1 MACAVHDIF
10 SMSPFDAQTT
20 DNLKTGTN
28 MGRPAHPCLPDL
40 VEGHDGQGFV
50 LFTEG
55 DALYEAM
62 LADIAGAKINI
73 RFETYIIAGD
83 EIGWRF
89 GEALVNKVQQGI
101 SVRVIADAAGVM
113 LWGSHQL
120 VRFMLQ
126 QGVQVELFHRWHW
139 QKPLRY
145 NRRDHRK
152 LLVIDDE
159 TLYLGGFNMHRENSR
174 ALVGE
179 ARWRDTH
186 ISTRGELAR
195 EAALLF
201 DVVWRKKKRWRA
213 RPEAVVSG
221 LVPNHNHAC
230 RQDLHSLFADSFES
244 ATKTVY
250 VTTPYFVP
258 DHRTQRALKNAAQR
272 GIDVRLLLPG
282 KNDVW
287 LVQWASQAAYAELLF
302 AGVRIYEYLP
312 RVLHAKTAVVDG
324 AWATLGTANLDY
336 RSLFINYEVN
346 LVTRDIRLCQE
357 LQACFMDDLTY
368 AEEITKRDWAKRPW
382 NRHLSESI
390 GWMARRLL

>member
-1 MACAVHDIF
+1 MP
-10 SMSPFDAQTT
+10 PFDLQTSGST
-20 DNLKTGTN
+20 KSDTRPRRTG
-28 MGRPAHPCLPDL
+28 HPCLPDL
-40 VEGHDGQGFV
+40 VEGRDGQGFT

-55 DALYEAM
+55 DALYESM
-62 LADIAGAKINI
+62 LADIAGAKVNI
-73 RFETYIIAGD
+73 RLETYILAGD

-113 LWGSHQL
+113 LWGGQQL
-120 VRFMLQ
+120 VTFMVQ
-126 QGVQVELFHRWHW
+126 QGVRLELFHRWHW
-139 QKPLRY
+139 HEPLRY

-152 LLVIDDE
+152 LLIIDDE
-159 TLYLGGFNMHRENSR
+159 TLYLGGFNIHRENSR
-174 ALVGE
+174 ALMGE
-179 ARWRDTH
+179 TRWRDTH
-186 ISTRGELAR
+186 IRVGGELAR

-201 DVVWRKKKRWRA
+201 DIIWQKKRHWRA
-213 RPEAVVSG
+213 RPGPVISG

-230 RQDLHSLFADSFES
+230 RQDLHSLFAESFES
-244 ATKTVY
+244 AHKTVY

-258 DHRTQRALKNAAQR
+258 DHRTQRALKTAAQR

-287 LVQWASQAAYAELLF
+287 LAQWASQAAYAELLF

-324 AWATLGTANLDY
+324 TWATLGTANLDY

-346 LVTRDIRLCQE
+346 LVTRDLHLCQA
-357 LQACFMDDLTY
+357 LHDSFMDDLSY

-382 NRHLSESI
+382 NRHVSESI
-390 GWMARRLL
+390 GWMARRWL

>member
-1 MACAVHDIF
+1 
-10 SMSPFDAQTT
+10 MSRHT
-20 DNLKTGTN
+20 
-28 MGRPAHPCLPDL
+28 AHPCLPDL
-40 VEGHDGQGFV
+40 IEGRDGQGFT

-55 DALYEAM
+55 DVLYESM
-62 LADIAGAKINI
+62 LADIAGAKVGI
-73 RFETYIIAGD
+73 RLETYILAGD

-89 GEALVNKVQQGI
+89 GEALVNKLQQGI

-113 LWGSHQL
+113 LWGGQQL
-120 VRFMLQ
+120 VNFMIQ
-126 QGVQVELFHRWHW
+126 QGVRLELFHRWHW
-139 QKPLRY
+139 REPLRY

-152 LLVIDDE
+152 LLVIDDG
-159 TLYLGGFNMHRENSR
+159 TLYLGGFNIHRENSR

-179 ARWRDTH
+179 TRWRDTH
-186 ISTRGELAR
+186 IRVNGELVR

-201 DVVWRKKKRWRA
+201 DIVWQKKRHWRA
-213 RPEAVVSG
+213 RSG
-221 LVPNHNHAC
+221 PVISALVPNHNHVC
-230 RQDLHSLFADSFES
+230 RQDLHGLFAESFES
-244 ATKTVY
+244 AAKTVY

-258 DHRTQRALKNAAQR
+258 DHRTQRALKTAAQR

-287 LVQWASQAAYAELLF
+287 LAQWASQAAYAELLF

-324 AWATLGTANLDY
+324 TWATLGTANLDY

-346 LVTRDIRLCQE
+346 LVSRDTYLCQE
-357 LQACFMDDLTY
+357 LHACFMDDLSY

-382 NRHLSESI
+382 NRHVSESI
-390 GWMARRLL
+390 GWMARRWL